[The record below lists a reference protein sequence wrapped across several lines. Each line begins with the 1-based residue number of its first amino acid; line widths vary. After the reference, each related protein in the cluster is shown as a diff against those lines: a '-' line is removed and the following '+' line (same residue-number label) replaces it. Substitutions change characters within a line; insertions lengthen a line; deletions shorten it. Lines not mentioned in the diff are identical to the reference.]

1 MIASLYQTGTQA
13 FLGVRIQRSARL
25 GAASCCHP
33 RNDPIVAILLTTCY
47 RQNPRILVEFLESN
61 SVAHDHDTS
70 VAVVAVHSEGHMDDL
85 RFQVG
90 DRVVSRVARD
100 KFRAGMLGTVRRV
113 FLSVE
118 DVYDVF
124 FDGKQQPVVVGGDD
138 LERVEQAREREA

>member
-1 MIASLYQTGTQA
+1 
-13 FLGVRIQRSARL
+13 
-25 GAASCCHP
+25 
-33 RNDPIVAILLTTCY
+33 
-47 RQNPRILVEFLESN
+47 
-61 SVAHDHDTS
+61 
-70 VAVVAVHSEGHMDDL
+70 MDDL